1 MARWVDDNEEVLR
14 SAEPAMPP
22 SMHNRKADNWR
33 PLLSIADAA
42 GGDWPEWARAA
53 AIALSKTD
61 DAESQ
66 KVQLLADIQAIF
78 AEYFDDRMPSKK
90 LVERLHELEDRPWS
104 DFRRGKPLTA
114 RQFGGMLRSFKIVSS
129 SMRFLDNHNA
139 KGYRLSDFQDVFSR
153 YLANSAVT
161 PSQVTDTAGY
171 SDSSAVTNTSGVT
184 AENVENRRVS
194 AGCDGVTAKKA
205 GNGDSHAND
214 AENWSID
221 L

>member
-1 MARWVDDNEEVLR
+1 MVRWLDDNEEVLR

-42 GGDWPEWARAA
+42 GGDWPECARTA

-78 AEYFDDRMPSKK
+78 AEDFEDRMPTKK
-90 LVERLHELEDRPWS
+90 LIERLHELEDRPWS

-153 YLANSAVT
+153 YLPILSVT
-161 PSQVTDTAGY
+161 TSQVTDTAGY
-171 SDSSAVTNTSGVT
+171 SDFASVTPGTFVT
-184 AENVENRRVS
+184 DRNAQKPKVS
-194 AGCDGVTAKKA
+194 AGCDVVTDRKRGSGAPPEKE
-205 GNGDSHAND
+205 GEDRSND
-214 AENWSID
+214 

>member
-1 MARWVDDNEEVLR
+1 M
-14 SAEPAMPP
+14 
-22 SMHNRKADNWR
+22 
-33 PLLSIADAA
+33 SIADAA
-42 GGDWPEWARAA
+42 GGDWPECARTA

-78 AEYFDDRMPSKK
+78 AEDFEDRMPTKK
-90 LVERLHELEDRPWS
+90 LIERLHELEDRPWS

-184 AENVENRRVS
+184 AENVENSNVS

>member
-1 MARWVDDNEEVLR
+1 
-14 SAEPAMPP
+14 
-22 SMHNRKADNWR
+22 
-33 PLLSIADAA
+33 LSIADAA
-42 GGDWPEWARAA
+42 GGDWPECARTA

-78 AEYFDDRMPSKK
+78 AEDFEDRMPTKK
-90 LVERLHELEDRPWS
+90 LIERLHELEDRPWS

-171 SDSSAVTNTSGVT
+171 SDFSAVTNTSGVT
-184 AENVENRRVS
+184 AENVENRRVF
-194 AGCDGVTAKKA
+194 AGCDGVTAKK
-205 GNGDSHAND
+205 GDTGTLHKND
-214 AENWSID
+214 DENWSID